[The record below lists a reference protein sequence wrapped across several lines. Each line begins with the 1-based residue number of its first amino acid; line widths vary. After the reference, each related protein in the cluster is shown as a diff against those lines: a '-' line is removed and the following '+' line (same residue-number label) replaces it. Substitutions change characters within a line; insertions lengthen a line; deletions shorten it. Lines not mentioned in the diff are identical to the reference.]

1 MEMPGLIVAPLTP
14 FTASLDVD
22 EPALRRQID
31 YVVQD
36 CRATMVVA
44 AGVETQEYTY
54 LGLEQRKAL
63 IRDTIA
69 CVDGR
74 VPVMV
79 GISHPSMRTAIEL
92 AHFAEDL
99 GAAAVQVLA
108 PLRPFAGPPTQADLI
123 AYFEAIG
130 RETRLPVT
138 LYLNPGPGA
147 EVSIA
152 DTIALAKLPRV
163 QLIKESSRDL
173 ARVSRLIVEIDRAGH
188 ARYFTTMQMLLA
200 TLQLGCSGAT
210 MPPPGAEIARQVID
224 AFVAKDHERAAALQ
238 LQFALFPSKWMHR
251 GLAPVMK
258 AAMNLIGVPVGD
270 PYPPYGSL
278 TGDEIDALAACLR
291 TTALAHRLSGAEAVG
306 GTTRRRLGIA

>member
-1 MEMPGLIVAPLTP
+1 MAVPGLIIAPLTP
-14 FTASLDVD
+14 FTADLEVD
-22 EPALRRQID
+22 EAALRREID
-31 YVVQD
+31 YVVRD
-36 CRATMVVA
+36 CGATMVVA

-54 LGLEQRKAL
+54 LSLEQRKGL
-63 IRDTIA
+63 IRRTIE
-69 CVDGR
+69 CVDRR

-79 GISHPSMRTAIEL
+79 GISHASFKTAVEL
-92 AHFAEDL
+92 AHFAENL
-99 GAAAVQVLA
+99 GAAAVQLLA

-123 AYFEAIG
+123 AYFEAVA
-130 RETRLPVT
+130 RETMLPTT

-147 EVSIA
+147 DVSIA
-152 DTIALAKLPRV
+152 DTIALAGLPSV

-173 ARVSRLIVEIDRAGH
+173 ARVSRLVVEIDRAGH

-200 TLQLGCSGAT
+200 TLQLGGSGAT
-210 MPPPGAEIARQVID
+210 MPPPGSEIARHVID
-224 AFVAKDHERAAALQ
+224 AYLAGNHERAAALQ

-278 TGDEIDALAACLR
+278 TAEETSALAAVLR
-291 TTALAHRLSGAEAVG
+291 TTVLAHRFSVTAV
-306 GTTRRRLGIA
+306 A

>member
-1 MEMPGLIVAPLTP
+1 MAVPGLIVAPLTP
-14 FTASLDVD
+14 FTADLEVD
-22 EPALRRQID
+22 EPALRREID
-31 YVVQD
+31 YVVRD
-36 CRATMVVA
+36 CGATMGVA

-54 LGLEQRKAL
+54 LSLEQRKGL
-63 IRDTIA
+63 IRRTIE
-69 CVDGR
+69 CVDRR

-79 GISHPSMRTAIEL
+79 GISHPSFKTSVEL
-92 AHFAEDL
+92 AHFAESL
-99 GAAAVQVLA
+99 GAAAVQLLA

-123 AYFEAIG
+123 AYFEAVA
-130 RETRLPVT
+130 RETMLPTT

-147 EVSIA
+147 DVSIA
-152 DTIALAKLPRV
+152 DTIALARLPSV

-173 ARVSRLIVEIDRAGH
+173 ARVSRLVVEIDRAGH

-200 TLQLGCSGAT
+200 TLQLGGSGAT
-210 MPPPGAEIARQVID
+210 MPPPGSEIARHVID
-224 AFVAKDHERAAALQ
+224 AYLAGNHERAAALQ

-278 TGDEIDALAACLR
+278 TAEETSALAAVLR
-291 TTALAHRLSGAEAVG
+291 TTVLAHRFSVTAA
-306 GTTRRRLGIA
+306 A

>member
-1 MEMPGLIVAPLTP
+1 MQTPGLIVAPLTP
-14 FTASLDVD
+14 FTADLTVD
-22 EPALRRQID
+22 DAALQRQID
-31 YVVQD
+31 YVIDD

-54 LGLEQRKAL
+54 LSFEQRKAL
-63 IRDTIA
+63 IRRTIEH
-69 CVDGR
+69 VGGR

-79 GISHPSMRTAIEL
+79 GISHPSFRTAIEL
-92 AHFAEDL
+92 AHNAEKL

-130 RETRLPVT
+130 RETRLPIT

-147 EVSIA
+147 DVSIP
-152 DTIALAKLPRV
+152 DTIALAKLPNV

-200 TLQLGCSGAT
+200 TLQFGGSGAT
-210 MPPPGAEIARQVID
+210 MPPPGSEIARRVID
-224 AFVAKDHERAAALQ
+224 AFVAKDYERAAEIQ
-238 LQFALFPSKWMHR
+238 LQFALFPAKWMHR
-251 GLAPVMK
+251 GLAPAMK
-258 AAMNLIGVPVGD
+258 AAMNLIGVTVGD
-270 PYPPYGSL
+270 PYPPYVPL
-278 TGDEIDALAACLR
+278 TREEI
-291 TTALAHRLSGAEAVG
+291 TALGATLRATVLAPRFKV
-306 GTTRRRLGIA
+306 TAAA

>member
-1 MEMPGLIVAPLTP
+1 MAVPGLIVAPLTP
-14 FTASLDVD
+14 FTAELEVD
-22 EPALRRQID
+22 EAALRREID
-31 YVVQD
+31 YVVRD
-36 CRATMVVA
+36 CGATMVVA

-54 LGLEQRKAL
+54 LSLEQRKGL
-63 IRDTIA
+63 IRRTIE
-69 CVDGR
+69 CVNRR

-79 GISHPSMRTAIEL
+79 GISHPSVKTAVEL
-92 AHFAEDL
+92 ANFAESL
-99 GAAAVQVLA
+99 GAAAVQLLA

-123 AYFEAIG
+123 AYFEAVA
-130 RETRLPVT
+130 RETRLPIT

-147 EVSIA
+147 DVSIA
-152 DTIALAKLPRV
+152 DTIALARLPSV

-200 TLQLGCSGAT
+200 TLQLGGSGAT
-210 MPPPGAEIARQVID
+210 MPPPGSEIARHVID
-224 AFVAKDHERAAALQ
+224 AFIAGDYERAAALQ

-278 TGDEIDALAACLR
+278 TAEETSALAAVLR
-291 TTALAHRLSGAEAVG
+291 TSALAHRFSVTAA
-306 GTTRRRLGIA
+306 A

>member
-1 MEMPGLIVAPLTP
+1 MELPGLIVAPLTP
-14 FTASLDVD
+14 FTAALEVDV
-22 EPALRRQID
+22 PALRREID

-54 LGLEQRKAL
+54 LSMDQRKAL

-69 CVDGR
+69 GVGGR
-74 VPVMV
+74 VPVMA
-79 GISHPSMRTAIEL
+79 GISHPSFKTAISL

-123 AYFEAIG
+123 AYFEAIA
-130 RETRLPVT
+130 RETRLPIT

-147 EVSIA
+147 EVSVA
-152 DTIALAKLPRV
+152 DTVALAKLPAV
-163 QLIKESSRDL
+163 ALIKESSRDL
-173 ARVSRLIVEIDRAGH
+173 ARVSRLIVEVDRAGH

-200 TLQLGCSGAT
+200 TLQLGGSGAT
-210 MPPPGAEIARQVID
+210 MPPPGSEVARHIID
-224 AFVAKDHERAAALQ
+224 AFLAKDHERAAALQ
-238 LQFALFPSKWMHR
+238 LEFALFPSKWMHR

-258 AAMNLIGVPVGD
+258 AAMNLIGVPVGE
-270 PYPPYGSL
+270 PYPPYAPL
-278 TGDEIDALAACLR
+278 TSDETGALAALLR
-291 TTALAHRLSGAEAVG
+291 TGSLGHRFSASA
-306 GTTRRRLGIA
+306 AA

>member
-1 MEMPGLIVAPLTP
+1 MEKPGLIVAPLTP
-14 FTASLDVD
+14 FTADLGVD

-31 YVVQD
+31 YVVTD
-36 CRATMVVA
+36 CGATMVVA

-54 LGLEQRKAL
+54 LGLEQRRAL
-63 IRDTIA
+63 IRATIEA
-69 CVDGR
+69 VDGR

-79 GISHPSMRTAIEL
+79 GISHPSFKTAVAL
-92 AHFAEDL
+92 AHEAERL
-99 GAAAVQVLA
+99 GAAAVQLLA
-108 PLRPFAGPPTQADLI
+108 SLRPFAGAPTQGDLL
-123 AYFEAIG
+123 AYFEAVG
-130 RETRLPVT
+130 RETGLPIT

-147 EVSIA
+147 DVSIA

-163 QLIKESSRDL
+163 QLIKESSRHL

-200 TLQLGCSGAT
+200 TLELGGSGAT
-210 MPPPGAEIARQVID
+210 MPPPASEIARHIID
-224 AFVAKDHERAAALQ
+224 AFVAKDHERAATLQ

-258 AAMNLIGVPVGD
+258 AAIKLIGVPVGD

-278 TGDEIDALAACLR
+278 SDDELNALAAVLR
-291 TTALAHRLSGAEAVG
+291 TSVQKIFRHGSGLTLAASTG
-306 GTTRRRLGIA
+306 